1 MLAVER
7 RTEILRQLQRDG
19 RVVVTEVSRAFGV
32 TEETVRRDLNQLER
46 EGLLSRTHGG
56 AVERRGEA
64 EDLPYGLRNL
74 TNIEA
79 KRAIGARA
87 AELVRDGDALML
99 NSSSTAYEA
108 LRALHAHRDL
118 TLITNSV
125 RLLADP
131 DLAPHTIMSVGGE
144 LRRRS
149 MTFVGPV
156 AAQAISQ
163 FNADVALISCKALS
177 PTAGIMEANVADAEV
192 KRAFIANARRV
203 VLLADG
209 DKFDQTAL
217 VTISGFGP
225 IDVIVT
231 DRRPGDA
238 WIGLCER
245 EGISLVF

>member
-7 RTEILRQLQRDG
+7 RSGILRQVQREG

-56 AVERRGEA
+56 AVARRGEA
-64 EDLPYGLRNL
+64 EDLPYGLRNQ
-74 TNIEA
+74 TNLEA

-131 DLAPHTIMSVGGE
+131 ELTSHTIMSVGGE

-149 MTFVGPV
+149 MTFVGPI
-156 AAQAISQ
+156 AAQAIGQ
-163 FNADVALISCKALS
+163 FNADAALISCKALS
-177 PTAGIMEANVADAEV
+177 PSRRDHGGQRRRRRGEARLHRQAAPGL
-192 KRAFIANARRV
+192 
-203 VLLADG
+203 LLADG

-217 VTISGFGP
+217 VTICGFGP

-231 DRRPGDA
+231 DRRPATPGC
-238 WIGLCER
+238 GFSSGNR
-245 EGISLVF
+245 